1 MGGVCVWGGQD
12 AEDKRDL
19 ASMLAESGLVS
30 QHVPFS
36 PILNPS
42 LWSHLRT
49 RGIDVARAEARTFV
63 EAPSESAN
71 PLDPPADSDP
81 AAARDFPG
89 RTRNPEGLQGWF

>member
-1 MGGVCVWGGQD
+1 MAQD
-12 AEDKRDL
+12 MDDTRDL
-19 ASMLAESGLVS
+19 ASMLSESGLVS

-49 RGIDVARAEARTFV
+49 RGMDVARAEARTFV
-63 EAPSESAN
+63 EAPSVN
-71 PLDPPADSDP
+71 PLDPADSER
-81 AAARDFPG
+81 AAARRDFPG